1 MATVPRARSLDARVA
16 EIRRW
21 RDQTLH
27 IYGGGPTRRPEHVEH
42 DAETARA
49 WWRDVDTLLVALDNP
64 ATETGAHLPATLDLA
79 GFRYE
84 VSTDGDELARTGQRE
99 RANLLGHC
107 DRQKQRIL
115 LDASGHPQI
124 VAETLVHELLHA
136 LTQIAGLADE
146 WSEDHEEEVVNRLAP
161 LVALTI
167 ARNPDLVAV
176 LRDVFGGDR

>member
-1 MATVPRARSLDARVA
+1 MPRARSLDGRVD

-27 IYGGGPTRRPEHVEH
+27 IYGGGPTRPEHVEH

-49 WWRDVDTLLVALDNP
+49 WWRDVDTLLVALDHP
-64 ATETGAHLPATLDLA
+64 WPDTGAPGLPSELDLV

-99 RANLLGHC
+99 RATLLGHC

-115 LDASGHPQI
+115 LDTTGHPQI

-146 WSEDHEEEVVNRLAP
+146 WNDDHEEEVVNRLAP
-161 LVALTI
+161 LLALTI

-176 LRDVFGGDR
+176 LRAVFGGDR